1 MVEDERTI
9 PSLWT
14 HVKEFIETNPDS
26 ILPISSTILPWMLDD
41 AGTTFNGNHIW
52 NNFMIISLEFL
63 RSKEYRA
70 FFDYIERTGGFFY
83 ER

>member
-1 MVEDERTI
+1 MVEDGRTI

-14 HVKEFIETNPDS
+14 HVKEFIEANPD
-26 ILPISSTILPWMLDD
+26 ITLPSSSTILPWMLNDE
-41 AGTTFNGNHIW
+41 GTFNRKHIW
-52 NNFMIISLEFL
+52 NNFMIISLDFM

-70 FFDYIERTGGFFY
+70 FYEHLEHTGGFFY